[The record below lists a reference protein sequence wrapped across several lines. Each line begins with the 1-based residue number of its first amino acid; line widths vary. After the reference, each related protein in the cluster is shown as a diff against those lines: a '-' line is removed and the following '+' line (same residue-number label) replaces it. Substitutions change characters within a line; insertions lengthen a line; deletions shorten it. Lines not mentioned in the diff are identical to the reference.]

1 MKQIMV
7 DNHVSEGFLRKFSPS
22 VNCTEKKKGISI
34 NNKDFTSYCIWNG
47 SVEIEIRKYNNCF
60 FRLFGNL
67 RRWYFGYKSL
77 RDFNKQHFKKCLK
90 MIAKR
95 IGAYYKDLLGFNIKK
110 IELGFN
116 LKLESVHK
124 MFITCI
130 VDYPRLKKVRW
141 CESTV
146 SFKGSKYNVIF
157 YDKLKELSYRK
168 NGIKKNTYD
177 KVSKKYFFLRFEKKI
192 TSKSG
197 TNLNTKITT
206 FGHVI
211 DNWSFLIDD
220 CYNSFLKVKTINLMS
235 DSRTIRRPMTFGDFK
250 VFLIYVGLKKLGF
263 DRVFNLV
270 DLLVVDRKSKLKN
283 SLRDIFNNHRL
294 GSDRSDLDY
303 INVAAR
309 DKLKKLDKY

>member
-34 NNKDFTSYCIWNG
+34 NNKYFTSYCIWNG
-47 SVEIEIRKYNNCF
+47 SVKIEIRKYNNNF

-77 RDFNKQHFKKCLK
+77 NDFNNRHFKKCLK

-95 IGAYYKDLLGFNIKK
+95 IGADYENLLGFNIKK

-124 MFITCI
+124 KFIPCL
-130 VDYPRLKKVRW
+130 VEYPRLKKIRW
-141 CESTV
+141 CKSTV
-146 SFKGSKYNVIF
+146 SFKGTKYSVIY
-157 YDKLKELSYRK
+157 YDKLKELLDRK
-168 NGIKKNTYD
+168 NGISKNTYD

-197 TNLNTKITT
+197 TSLKTKITT
-206 FGHVI
+206 LGYVI

-220 CYNSFLKVKTINLMS
+220 CYNSFLKVKKVDLISGVKTLK
-235 DSRTIRRPMTFGDFK
+235 RPMTSGEFK
-250 VFLIYVGLKKLGF
+250 VFLIYAGLERLGF
-263 DRVFNLV
+263 DLVFNYV

-283 SLRDIFNNHRL
+283 SLMDIFNNHRL
-294 GSDRSDLDY
+294 GSECSDLDY
-303 INVAAR
+303 INTAAR
-309 DKLKKLDKY
+309 NKLQRLDKD